1 MGTFFLILM
10 AVALAM
16 VVASLLM
23 GLLVMARGGAT
34 AKKYS
39 NKLMQLRV
47 VLQAVAIL
55 IILIAVFFLRRSS

>member
-39 NKLMQLRV
+39 NKFMQLRV

-55 IILIAVFFLRRSS
+55 IILIAVFFLRGS